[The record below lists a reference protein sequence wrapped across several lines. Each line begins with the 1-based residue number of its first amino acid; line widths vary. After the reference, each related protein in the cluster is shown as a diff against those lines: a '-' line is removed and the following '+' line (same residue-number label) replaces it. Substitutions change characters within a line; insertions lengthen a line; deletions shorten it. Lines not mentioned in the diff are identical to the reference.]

1 MSSVSELLQAED
13 ALPISPG
20 VALRVKFADPVVRGT
35 SGAGKEWAFMP
46 MKVEDQ
52 TGVIKLLWWNP
63 AEIAPA
69 AMLGKTV
76 MLRADKNGRGQL
88 GGCNIKH
95 RANRA
100 GDMEVQIHADG
111 HHLTVKEFD
120 VWASNFPGT
129 EAVQQQQ
136 QQAVASAPVASGGP
150 TQLSTRTSP
159 LAEVPSELALLR
171 AMEAWAPRLREMLFP
186 ASELEKGHFEET
198 QGPTIA
204 SCLNTLVIA
213 ATSGKLKLEP
223 SPAEALR
230 DKRKDAVAPR
240 VEPEDKLGDALGMD
254 DVPFALLVGTVLLP
268 FLSLMA

>member
-1 MSSVSELLQAED
+1 
-13 ALPISPG
+13 
-20 VALRVKFADPVVRGT
+20 
-35 SGAGKEWAFMP
+35 MP

-129 EAVQQQQ
+129 EAVQQQ
-136 QQAVASAPVASGGP
+136 AVASAPVASGGP

-186 ASELEKGHFEET
+186 ASELEKGHFEEI

-230 DKRKDAVAPR
+230 DKRKDAV
-240 VEPEDKLGDALGMD
+240 VTKTEPEDKLGDALGLD
-254 DVPFALLVGTVLLP
+254 DIPFSLLIGTVLLP
-268 FLSLMA
+268 LLSLIA